1 MTLFHR
7 LGQPATDLK
16 LIERLLD
23 VDGTP
28 EFEFQMDMEKPFMA
42 SYAIRRGRRAEVGF
56 VSASKVLS

>member
-7 LGQPATDLK
+7 LGQPATDFK

-28 EFEFQMDMEKPFMA
+28 EFEFQMDMETPFLG
-42 SYAIRRGRRAEVGF
+42 SYVIRRGSKAEVSF
-56 VSASKVLS
+56 VGS